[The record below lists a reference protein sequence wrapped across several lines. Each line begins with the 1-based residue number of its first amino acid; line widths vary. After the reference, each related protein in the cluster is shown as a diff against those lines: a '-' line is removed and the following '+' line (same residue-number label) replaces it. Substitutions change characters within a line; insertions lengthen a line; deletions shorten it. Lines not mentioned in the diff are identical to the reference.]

1 MESMSCPSEVVNS
14 ISTSLTLTKTEKYSL
29 LSNYMKKIPIKNMN
43 LEASI
48 LTLQSLLINSKP
60 MAKTDFNKKFKF
72 LNSMLLNSK
81 FIFKNLDSLLKKLSR
96 VSKVKEL

>member
-1 MESMSCPSEVVNS
+1 
-14 ISTSLTLTKTEKYSL
+14 
-29 LSNYMKKIPIKNMN
+29 MKKIPIKNMN

-96 VSKVKEL
+96 VSKVKELWNHLSEKENLQLFKEILNFKKKNLQYKKDNQ

>member
-1 MESMSCPSEVVNS
+1 
-14 ISTSLTLTKTEKYSL
+14 
-29 LSNYMKKIPIKNMN
+29 MKKIPIKNMN

-96 VSKVKEL
+96 VSKVKELWNHLSGKENLQLFKEILNFKKKNLQYKKDNQ